1 MLTRRVI
8 LLGSTGSIGT
18 QTVTVIEH
26 LNALAA
32 RGQSP
37 VQFEVVGLAAGRN
50 ADGLVEQAGRFP
62 RAELALADGDAGA
75 DALAAAR
82 GVLGDRARRAR
93 RGPAAALELVQSVEC
108 DLVLGAMVGSSG
120 LPATL
125 EALRRGTDVALAN
138 KETLVAAGGLVVPVA
153 LKSGAR
159 LLPVDSEHSAL
170 WQCLVGRGPE
180 ASGVAGVPVPPLASA
195 PAGVARVILTASG
208 GPFRAWTKDRIENA
222 TVREALNHPT
232 WSMGP
237 KVTIDSASLT
247 NKALEVIE
255 AHWLYALGPREIGV
269 LVHPQSIVH
278 SFVEFDDGSVLA
290 QLGSPDMRCPIQYAL
305 TFPLRLPASC
315 RRMDWSTARGGEGAG
330 PAGKMA
336 RLDFEEPDHE
346 RFPALRLA
354 YEVIERGGVAGAVF
368 NAANEA
374 AVEAFLA
381 ERIPFGE
388 IPRLSG
394 RALREVGGAGSGRGA
409 SGAPPA
415 SLDDVLLAD
424 AEARAFVRGA
434 IERRGALSGL

>member
-26 LNALAA
+26 LNALEA

-180 ASGVAGVPVPPLASA
+180 A
-195 PAGVARVILTASG
+195 
-208 GPFRAWTKDRIENA
+208 
-222 TVREALNHPT
+222 
-232 WSMGP
+232 
-237 KVTIDSASLT
+237 
-247 NKALEVIE
+247 
-255 AHWLYALGPREIGV
+255 
-269 LVHPQSIVH
+269 
-278 SFVEFDDGSVLA
+278 
-290 QLGSPDMRCPIQYAL
+290 
-305 TFPLRLPASC
+305 
-315 RRMDWSTARGGEGAG
+315 
-330 PAGKMA
+330 
-336 RLDFEEPDHE
+336 
-346 RFPALRLA
+346 
-354 YEVIERGGVAGAVF
+354 
-368 NAANEA
+368 
-374 AVEAFLA
+374 
-381 ERIPFGE
+381 
-388 IPRLSG
+388 
-394 RALREVGGAGSGRGA
+394 
-409 SGAPPA
+409 
-415 SLDDVLLAD
+415 
-424 AEARAFVRGA
+424 
-434 IERRGALSGL
+434 